1 MNNMLRP
8 LLVFRA
14 AYWAVL
20 SALILAFGVLSNHAS
35 AASSPWVETDNTA
48 LRIISQTDATGD
60 GDSVALG
67 LHFKLEDHWKIYWRT
82 PGDAGFPP
90 SVDWDGS
97 YNVKDAKLNW
107 PLPER
112 FSILG
117 FETLGY
123 PGEVVLPLNL
133 TLDQSGDALALNAQ
147 ISYLACAEIC
157 VPYDTTIQFSL
168 PAGPGTPSAEA
179 HLLNTFQT
187 QVPLTN
193 ELGAKALGLEIETI
207 QFQIDPAGNDD
218 RGTLFMNASS
228 LSPFK
233 SPDVYIEGPEGMA
246 FAKPKVSLS
255 ADGAMA
261 LIEVGVE
268 GLKAIKTA
276 LNQNELTI
284 TLADAP
290 RGAEFK
296 VTPTP
301 ATPDTIALSAA
312 QTQPM
317 MAGPS
322 MIVLLELA
330 VLGGMILNL
339 MPCVLPVLSIKLLG
353 VVGHGGSNT
362 RTVRLSFLASE
373 AGIVA

>member
-1 MNNMLRP
+1 MC
-8 LLVFRA
+8 
-14 AYWAVL
+14 
-20 SALILAFGVLSNHAS
+20 
-35 AASSPWVETDNTA
+35 SSD
-48 LRIISQTDATGD
+48 L
-60 GDSVALG
+60 SVALG

-123 PGEVVLPLNL
+123 TNEVVLPLIVK
-133 TLDQSGDALALNAQ
+133 LDQPGDSLALNAQ

-233 SPDVYIEGPEGMA
+233 SPRSEERRVGKECRSRWWPYQQKQQDE
-246 FAKPKVSLS
+246 AK
-255 ADGAMA
+255 D
-261 LIEVGVE
+261 
-268 GLKAIKTA
+268 
-276 LNQNELTI
+276 
-284 TLADAP
+284 
-290 RGAEFK
+290 
-296 VTPTP
+296 
-301 ATPDTIALSAA
+301 
-312 QTQPM
+312 
-317 MAGPS
+317 
-322 MIVLLELA
+322 
-330 VLGGMILNL
+330 
-339 MPCVLPVLSIKLLG
+339 
-353 VVGHGGSNT
+353 
-362 RTVRLSFLASE
+362 
-373 AGIVA
+373 